1 LPAKKILFINHDA
14 SRSGAPIILLNFLR
28 WFKENSKIP
37 FRVLS
42 KNSGDLDQDFQKLAK
57 LNFFKRTGLFG
68 NAPLNPALLTKGIHK
83 VLNQLHFRH
92 LLNELIKDDIG
103 LIYSNTITNGEILKF
118 LSVMNCPIITHVH
131 ELEYWIHRSGPSN
144 LEKVKSYTKLFIVV
158 SEAVKEHLV
167 INHDIPAE
175 RIEVIHGFIPV
186 SVLIDRLDS
195 ANNPRKDM
203 NIPDDA
209 FIVGSSGMETW
220 RKGKDLFIQLAIAVL
235 SKVGDMPVHF
245 VWVGGHPDSTE
256 AYQIRHDLH
265 HAGIENQV
273 HFVDHVTNP
282 LDYYNQFDAF
292 AMVSRED
299 PFPLV
304 NLEAA
309 ALGKPIVCFNSAG
322 GSPEFVGKDA
332 GFVVPYL
339 DINAMA
345 DKVVLLAMNK
355 KIRKDLGSR
364 GSAKVADCY
373 DISVGALKILDV
385 IEQHLA

>member
-1 LPAKKILFINHDA
+1 MLVKKVLFINHDA

-28 WFKENSKIP
+28 WFKANSKIP

-42 KNSGDLDQDFQKLAK
+42 KNSGDLNQDFQNLAK
-57 LNFFKRTGLFG
+57 LNFFNRTGLSG
-68 NAPLNPALLTKGIHK
+68 NVLFNRILSATGLHN
-83 VLNQLHFRH
+83 VLNRLHSRH
-92 LLNELIKDDIG
+92 LLNELSKDDIG

-118 LSVMNCPIITHVH
+118 LSGMNCPIITHVH
-131 ELEYWIHRSGPSN
+131 ELEYWIHRSEPSN
-144 LEKVKSYTKLFIVV
+144 LEKVKSYTKQFIVV
-158 SEAVKEHLV
+158 SDAVKKHLV
-167 INHDIPAE
+167 IKHDIPAD
-175 RIEVIHGFIPV
+175 RIVVIHGFIPV
-186 SVLIDRLDS
+186 SALIDRLDS
-195 ANNPRKDM
+195 ANNPRKIL

-220 RKGKDLFIQLAIAVL
+220 RKGKDLFIQLAITVL
-235 SKVGDMPVHF
+235 KKVGGMPIHF
-245 VWVGGHPDSTE
+245 VWVGGYPDSTE

-265 HAGIENQV
+265 HAGIMNRV

-282 LDYYNQFDAF
+282 LDYYNQFDVF

-309 ALGKPIVCFNSAG
+309 ALGKPIVCFESSG
-322 GSPEFVGKDA
+322 GSPEFVEEDA

-339 DINAMA
+339 DISAMA

-355 KIRKDLGSR
+355 KTRKDLGSR
-364 GSAKVADCY
+364 GSAKVAESY

-385 IEQHLA
+385 IEQHLG